1 MVDNDQGNR
10 VASIYNTR
18 GDKVNDTAAK
28 YAWQSSA
35 EQRMARQLML
45 DSPHLGLENVEVL
58 RNNVSASS
66 NKLCAFNTLA
76 QAMEQVWKGEPMT
89 PAEEKAQVEFLIDFW
104 DELVAVRPE
113 FGRLSTERRKKVRGS
128 SIAGTALSVYGMIFV
143 ANLLYQHGIDPA
155 TVLPRLNKQMTIGGK
170 KTDYFSY
177 DNPVWVRIGVLTLAE
192 DKEGNERKQLRV
204 SFPSRRAMADELRRK
219 LNMDDEISAA

>member
-1 MVDNDQGNR
+1 
-10 VASIYNTR
+10 
-18 GDKVNDTAAK
+18 
-28 YAWQSSA
+28 
-35 EQRMARQLML
+35 
-45 DSPHLGLENVEVL
+45 
-58 RNNVSASS
+58 
-66 NKLCAFNTLA
+66 
-76 QAMEQVWKGEPMT
+76 MT